1 VKPLPYFKKLYRGTS
16 SRSFRLRVVS
26 ISKPVE
32 ADSEMGGQIRIFM
45 DNGHLLTGGINPARL
60 IRIL

>member
-1 VKPLPYFKKLYRGTS
+1 
-16 SRSFRLRVVS
+16 VVS